1 MVQDFPTN
9 GIEAN
14 TPRSQPSPTQSIET
28 SFLKTL
34 STLERLCNI
43 RCRLLET
50 GDTPYNYEA
59 INDVI
64 MGKIIELHSMA
75 RDFVYPGLEDD
86 LLSVIERIVEVRKTL
101 VDTHYPIG
109 KTLGRL
115 EHMINEAIVY
125 LK

>member
-1 MVQDFPTN
+1 MP
-9 GIEAN
+9 A
-14 TPRSQPSPTQSIET
+14 RQPSPNQPIEI

-50 GDTPYNYEA
+50 SDTPYDYEA

-64 MGKIIELHSMA
+64 MGKIIELHSIA
-75 RDFVYPGLEDD
+75 KDFVFFGLEDD
-86 LLSVIERIVEVRKTL
+86 LLSEVERIVEVRKTL
-101 VDTHYPIG
+101 LDTHYPIG

-115 EHMINEAIVY
+115 EQMINEVISH

>member
-1 MVQDFPTN
+1 MTQDFPSN
-9 GIEAN
+9 GIEAHAP
-14 TPRSQPSPTQSIET
+14 TRPPSPQQSIEI
-28 SFLKTL
+28 SFPKTL

-50 GDTPYNYEA
+50 SDTPYNCEA

-64 MGKIIELHSMA
+64 MGKIIELHSIA
-75 RDFVYPGLEDD
+75 KDFIYLSLEDD
-86 LLSVIERIVEVRKTL
+86 LLLEVERIVEVRKIL
-101 VDTHYPIG
+101 VDTHYPIS

-115 EHMINEAIVY
+115 EQMIDEMISQ